1 MVHDAHYPGDSA
13 PPMPHASTWFANES
27 DDASVPRTRG
37 AAAAA
42 ADTIE
47 DDDLTVASERIS
59 VNCPITLLPM
69 KEPVT
74 SQKCP
79 HSFEKTAILDMIKI
93 SDETV
98 PGTGRHGQKAIKCP
112 VCTVVSRYQALSLIF
127 FRSETDD

>member
-1 MVHDAHYPGDSA
+1 
-13 PPMPHASTWFANES
+13 MPHASTWFANEM
-27 DDASVPRTRG
+27 DDASGPTTRG

-59 VNCPITLLPM
+59 IKCPITLLPM

-79 HSFEKTAILDMIKI
+79 HSFEKTAILDMIRL
-93 SDETV
+93 SDE
-98 PGTGRHGQKAIKCP
+98 PGDGRYGPKAIKCP
-112 VCTVVSRYQALSLIF
+112 VCTVVSSYF

>member
-1 MVHDAHYPGDSA
+1 
-13 PPMPHASTWFANES
+13 MPHASTWFANES

-47 DDDLTVASERIS
+47 DDDDLTVASERIS

-74 SQKCP
+74 SRKCP

-112 VCTVVSRYQALSLIF
+112 VCTVVS
-127 FRSETDD
+127 